1 MERNPP
7 PLFSKELSA
16 HVRLLFFACLS
27 IALLFIDTRFQTLV
41 LVRQTVGTLLYPLQ
55 HAALWPRQTMRAV
68 SDYFSS
74 QTALQN
80 ENELLRQERVL
91 NAQTLQGLQ
100 WLAEENTR
108 LRTLL
113 DLRQRYTSPA
123 LVTEVLYDTRDPY
136 VRKIVVDKG
145 LKEGVEQG
153 QPVIDEDGV
162 VGQVIRVFPL
172 TAEVA
177 LLTDRDQTIP
187 VQIVRNGLRA
197 IAFGGTEAHTLELRF
212 MAGNADIQNGD
223 VLVTSGIDGL
233 YPAGLA
239 VGRIIR
245 IEQNAASSFARV
257 VGTPMGGINRH
268 RHYLIL
274 QSHSALPPKPEPE
287 PEPTATKRKKK
298 NSQ

>member
-7 PLFSKELSA
+7 PLFNQELSA

-27 IALLFIDTRFQTLV
+27 IALLFIDTRLQTL
-41 LVRQTVGTLLYPLQ
+41 LLLRQTVGTILHPVQ
-55 HAALWPRQTMRAV
+55 QAALWPRDIVRAA

-74 QTALQN
+74 QTALQK
-80 ENELLRQERVL
+80 ENELLRQERL
-91 NAQTLQGLQ
+91 LSAQTLQGVQ
-100 WLAEENTR
+100 WLTEENTR

-113 DLRQRYTSPA
+113 DLRPRYTSPA
-123 LVTEVLYDTRDPY
+123 LVTEVLYDARDPY

-145 LKEGVEQG
+145 LKDGVAQG
-153 QPVIDEDGV
+153 QPVIDEGGV

-197 IAFGGTEAHTLELRF
+197 IAFGGTEPHTLELRF

-223 VLVTSGIDGL
+223 VLVTSGLDGL

-245 IEQNAASSFARV
+245 IEQNAASSFGRV
-257 VGTPMGGINRH
+257 VGAPMGGINRH

-274 QSHSALPPKPEPE
+274 QSQSALPPKPEPE
-287 PEPTATKRKKK
+287 PTASTRKKK
-298 NSQ
+298 NSP

>member
-7 PLFSKELSA
+7 PLFNQELSA

-27 IALLFIDTRFQTLV
+27 IALLFIDTRFQTL
-41 LVRQTVGTLLYPLQ
+41 LLLRQTVGTILHPVQ
-55 HAALWPRQTMRAV
+55 QAALWPRDIVRAA

-74 QTALQN
+74 QTALQK
-80 ENELLRQERVL
+80 ENELLRQERL
-91 NAQTLQGLQ
+91 LSAQTLQGVQ
-100 WLAEENTR
+100 WLTEENTR

-113 DLRQRYTSPA
+113 DLRPRHTSPA
-123 LVTEVLYDTRDPY
+123 LVTEVLYDARDPY

-145 LKEGVEQG
+145 LKDGVAQG
-153 QPVIDEDGV
+153 QPVIDEGGV

-197 IAFGGTEAHTLELRF
+197 IAFGGTEPHTLELRF

-223 VLVTSGIDGL
+223 VLVTSGLDGL

-245 IEQNAASSFARV
+245 IEQNAASSFGRV
-257 VGTPMGGINRH
+257 VGAPMGGINRH

-274 QSHSALPPKPEPE
+274 QSQSALPPKPEPE
-287 PEPTATKRKKK
+287 PTASTRKKK
-298 NSQ
+298 NSP